1 MSAHEIVVWVL
12 VGLVAGWI
20 ASRIVGG
27 RGIIRY
33 IVAGLLGSIVGGF
46 IFSYFGLHVPIDNEW
61 VREILI
67 STVGAIVV
75 IVIARI
81 IA

>member
-1 MSAHEIVVWVL
+1 MTAQAIIVWIL

-27 RGIIRY
+27 RGLIRY

-46 IFSYFGLHVPIDNEW
+46 IFNYLGISLPIEPEW
-61 VREILI
+61 LRLILV

-75 IVIARI
+75 IVVARLV
-81 IA
+81 A

>member
-1 MSAHEIVVWVL
+1 MTIQAILIWLL

-27 RGIIRY
+27 SGIIRY
-33 IVAGLLGSIVGGF
+33 IIAGLLGSVVGGF
-46 IFSYFGLHVPIDNEW
+46 IFSYFGIVLPIDNEW
-61 VREILI
+61 IRLVLV
-67 STVGAIVV
+67 STVGAI
-75 IVIARI
+75 IVILISRV

>member
-1 MSAHEIVVWVL
+1 MSGQTIIIWIL

-46 IFSYFGLHVPIDNEW
+46 IFSYFGINVPISNEW

-75 IVIARI
+75 IVVARVIA
-81 IA
+81 

>member
-1 MSAHEIVVWVL
+1 MSGNAIVVWIL

-27 RGIIRY
+27 SGIIRY

-46 IFSYFGLHVPIDNEW
+46 IFSHFGIDIPISNLW
-61 VREILI
+61 IRETLI
-67 STVGAIVV
+67 ATVGAIIV
-75 IVIARI
+75 IVVARVIA
-81 IA
+81 